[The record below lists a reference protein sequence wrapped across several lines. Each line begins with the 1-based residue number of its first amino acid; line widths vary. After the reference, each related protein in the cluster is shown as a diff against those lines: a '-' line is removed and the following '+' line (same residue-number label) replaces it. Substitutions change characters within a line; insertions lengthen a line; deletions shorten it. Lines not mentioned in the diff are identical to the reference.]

1 LVRSVETV
9 VQTVINVVLLGV
21 VYILMGMGFAFILNL
36 LGIFNLAHGAIFMS
50 ASYGC
55 YLLVVR
61 LHLPGFVAFPLT
73 VLVAAAFGVL
83 VERFLFRPMKAD
95 FNRTMMVCIA
105 LSTILVTTFNRFLG
119 TKVLAIPSLLKGT
132 TTVGTYK
139 VETDR
144 ILAFGIGVVILVAII
159 VFVDHSRWGAQM
171 QAVTQNREGAA
182 LQGVRFGRVAAIACA
197 VGFGLAAIAGV
208 FMGSLYNLTPFM
220 GDITLIKVLML
231 VILAGVGSFRG
242 IFYVGALLGVLYGAL
257 PVVLNGAVVDAAA
270 SIMVLALL
278 VIRPQGFFG
287 HE

>member
-1 LVRSVETV
+1 MDTA
-9 VQTVINVVLLGV
+9 VQTLINVVLLAV
-21 VYILMGMGFAFILNL
+21 VYILMGTGFAFILNL

-61 LHLPGFVAFPLT
+61 LGLPGFVAFPLT
-73 VLVAAAFGVL
+73 VLVAAAVGVL
-83 VERFLFRPMKAD
+83 VEKFLFRPMKAD

-119 TKVLAIPSLLKGT
+119 TKVLAIPSFLPGT
-132 TTVGTYK
+132 TVIGPYK
-139 VETDR
+139 IESDR
-144 ILAFGIGVVILVAII
+144 ILAFCLGVVILVAII
-159 VFVDHSRWGAQM
+159 IFVDRSRWGARM

-182 LQGVRFGRVAAIACA
+182 LQGIRFSQVAAIACA
-197 VGFGLAAIAGV
+197 VGFGLAAVAGV

-231 VILAGVGSFRG
+231 VILAGVGSFNG

-257 PVVLNGAVVDAAA
+257 PVVLNGAVVDALA
-270 SIMVLALL
+270 SVLVLALL
-278 VIRPQGFFG
+278 VIRPKGFFG

>member
-1 LVRSVETV
+1 MVI
-9 VQTVINVVLLGV
+9 QTVINVVLLGV

-36 LGIFNLAHGAIFMS
+36 LGIFNLAHGAIFMAS
-50 ASYGC
+50 SYGC

-61 LHLPGFVAFPLT
+61 VGLPGFVAFPLT
-73 VLVAAAFGVL
+73 VLMAAAFGIL

-105 LSTILVTTFNRFLG
+105 LSTILVTTFNLFLG
-119 TKVLAIPSLLKGT
+119 TKVLAIPSFIEGT
-132 TTVGTYK
+132 TGVGPYQ
-139 VETDR
+139 VQTDR
-144 ILAFGIGVVILVAII
+144 ILAFGIGVVILVGII
-159 VFVDHSRWGAQM
+159 LFVDRSRWGAQM

-182 LQGVRFGRVAAIACA
+182 LQGIRFSRIAMIA
-197 VGFGLAAIAGV
+197 VSVGFGLAAIAGV

-231 VILAGVGSFRG
+231 VILAGVGSFNG

-257 PVVLNGAVVDAAA
+257 PVVLPGAMVDALA
-270 SIMVLALL
+270 SIMVLVLL

>member
-1 LVRSVETV
+1 VDLAI
-9 VQTVINVVLLGV
+9 QTVINVVLLGT

-55 YLLVVR
+55 YLLVAR
-61 LHLPGFVAFPLT
+61 LGLPGFVAFPLT

-105 LSTILVTTFNRFLG
+105 LSTLLVTTFNRFLG
-119 TKVLAIPSLLKGT
+119 TKVLAIPALIEGSTGF
-132 TTVGTYK
+132 GAYK
-139 VETDR
+139 VDTDR
-144 ILAFGIGVVILVAII
+144 ILAFCIGVVILVAII
-159 VFVDHSRWGAQM
+159 VFVDHSRWGARM

-182 LQGVRFGRVAAIACA
+182 LQGIRFGQIAAIACA

-220 GDITLIKVLML
+220 GDTTLIKVLML
-231 VILAGVGSFRG
+231 VILAGVGSFNG
-242 IFYVGALLGVLYGAL
+242 IFYVGGLLGVLYGAL
-257 PVVLNGAVVDAAA
+257 PVFLSGAVVDALA

>member
-1 LVRSVETV
+1 MELI
-9 VQTVINVVLLGV
+9 VQTVINVVLLGM

-50 ASYGC
+50 AAYGC
-55 YLLVVR
+55 YLLVVK
-61 LHLPGFVAFPLT
+61 LDFPGFVAFPLT
-73 VLVAAAFGVL
+73 VLLAAAFGVL

-119 TKVLAIPSLLKGT
+119 TNALSIPSFINGT
-132 TTVGTYK
+132 TKLGRYP

-159 VFVDHSRWGAQM
+159 LFVDHSRWGARM

-182 LQGVRFGRVAAIACA
+182 LQGIRFGQVAAIACA
-197 VGFGLAAIAGV
+197 VGFGLAAIGGV
-208 FMGSLYNLTPFM
+208 FTGTLYNLTPFI
-220 GDITLIKVLML
+220 GDVSLIKVLML
-231 VILAGVGSFRG
+231 VILAGLGSFNG

-257 PVVLNGAVVDAAA
+257 PVVLNGAVVDALA

-278 VIRPQGFFG
+278 VIRPKGFFG

>member
-1 LVRSVETV
+1 M
-9 VQTVINVVLLGV
+9 INVVLLGV

-73 VLVAAAFGVL
+73 VLAAAAFGVV

-119 TKVLAIPSLLKGT
+119 TKVLAIPSFLEGT
-132 TTVGTYK
+132 TGIGPYK
-139 VETDR
+139 VQTDR

-159 VFVDHSRWGAQM
+159 LFVDRSRWGAQM

-182 LQGVRFGRVAAIACA
+182 LQGVRFSRVAAIACA
-197 VGFGLAAIAGV
+197 VGVGRAASAGV

-242 IFYVGALLGVLYGAL
+242 IFFVGALLGVLYGAL
-257 PVVLNGAVVDAAA
+257 PIFLNGAVVDAAA
-270 SIMVLALL
+270 SVMVLALL

>member
-1 LVRSVETV
+1 META

-61 LHLPGFVAFPLT
+61 LHLPGFAAFPLT
-73 VLVAAAFGVL
+73 VLVAAAIGVL

-119 TKVLAIPSLLKGT
+119 TKVLAIPSLLPGT
-132 TTVGTYK
+132 TTVGAYK

-144 ILAFGIGVVILVAII
+144 ILAFAIGVVILVAII

-257 PVVLNGAVVDAAA
+257 PVFLNGAVVDAAA

>member
-1 LVRSVETV
+1 MDTA
-9 VQTVINVVLLGV
+9 VQTLINVVLLAV

-61 LHLPGFVAFPLT
+61 LHLPGFAAFPLT
-73 VLVAAAFGVL
+73 VLVAAAIGVL

-105 LSTILVTTFNRFLG
+105 LSTIIVTSFNLTLG
-119 TKVLAIPSLLKGT
+119 TKVLAIPSFIEGT
-132 TTVGTYK
+132 TGVGPYR
-139 VETDR
+139 VQSDA
-144 ILAFGIGVVILVAII
+144 ILAFCLGIVLLVGII
-159 VFVDHSRWGAQM
+159 VFVGHSRWGAQM

-182 LQGVRFGRVAAIACA
+182 LQGIRFSQIAAIACA
-197 VGFGLAAIAGV
+197 VGFGLAAVAGV
-208 FMGSLYNLTPFM
+208 FMGTLYNLTPFM

-231 VILAGVGSFRG
+231 VILAGVGSFNG
-242 IFYVGALLGVLYGAL
+242 IFYVGGLLGVLYGAL
-257 PVVLNGAVVDAAA
+257 PMVLRGGWVDAIA
-270 SIMVLALL
+270 SVMVLALL

>member
-1 LVRSVETV
+1 META

-73 VLVAAAFGVL
+73 VLVAAAFGVV

-119 TKVLAIPSLLKGT
+119 TKVLAIPPFLEGT
-132 TTVGTYK
+132 TGIGPYK
-139 VETDR
+139 VQTDR

-159 VFVDHSRWGAQM
+159 LFVDRSRWGAQM

-182 LQGVRFGRVAAIACA
+182 LQGVRFSRVAAIACA

-242 IFYVGALLGVLYGAL
+242 IFFVGALLGVLYGAL

-270 SIMVLALL
+270 SVMVLALL

>member
-1 LVRSVETV
+1 VDTA
-9 VQTVINVVLLGV
+9 VQTLINVVLLAV
-21 VYILMGMGFAFILNL
+21 VYILMGTGFAFILNL

-61 LHLPGFVAFPLT
+61 LGLPGFVAFPLT
-73 VLVAAAFGVL
+73 VLVAAAVGVL
-83 VERFLFRPMKAD
+83 VEKFLFRPMKAD

-119 TKVLAIPSLLKGT
+119 TKVLAIPSFLPGT
-132 TTVGTYK
+132 TVIGPYK
-139 VETDR
+139 IESDR
-144 ILAFGIGVVILVAII
+144 ILAFCLGVVILVAII
-159 VFVDHSRWGAQM
+159 IFVDRSRWGARM

-182 LQGVRFGRVAAIACA
+182 LQGIRFSQVAAIACA
-197 VGFGLAAIAGV
+197 VGFGLAAVAGV

-231 VILAGVGSFRG
+231 VILAGVGSFNG

-257 PVVLNGAVVDAAA
+257 PVVLNGAVVDALA
-270 SIMVLALL
+270 SVLVLALL
-278 VIRPQGFFG
+278 VIRPKGFFG

>member
-1 LVRSVETV
+1 VETA

-61 LHLPGFVAFPLT
+61 LHMPGFVAFPLT
-73 VLVAAAFGVL
+73 VLVAAAFGVV

-119 TKVLAIPSLLKGT
+119 TKVLAIPSFLEGT
-132 TTVGTYK
+132 SGIGPYK
-139 VETDR
+139 VQTDR

-159 VFVDHSRWGAQM
+159 LFVDRSRWGAQM

-182 LQGVRFGRVAAIACA
+182 LQGVRFSRVAAIACA

-208 FMGSLYNLTPFM
+208 MMGSLYNLTPFM
-220 GDITLIKVLML
+220 GDTTLIKVLML

-242 IFYVGALLGVLYGAL
+242 IFFVGGLLGVLYGAL
-257 PVVLNGAVVDAAA
+257 PVFLNGAVVDAAA